1 MVGPTENGWESFT
14 GLNAAYLQDLYER
27 FLADPAAVSPET
39 RRFFET
45 QGAPAITAPESPAST
60 PAPVAASPGAPCG
73 LSPTQIAGAVTL
85 ATAIRGHGYRAAQL
99 DPLGSAP
106 PGDATLQFDMYGLRE
121 EDLAALPASIVGG
134 AAAASSANALD
145 AIHKLRQTYQHTIGY
160 DFEHVSNAVER
171 AWLYEAVECGRFSPP
186 IDPIDD
192 LQLLQR
198 LTDVGAFE
206 RFLQLAFPG
215 QTRFSLEGL
224 GMMVP
229 VLDEIIGAAAE
240 AGTRS
245 MFLGMAHRGRLNVL
259 THTLGKSYEQIIGE
273 FMGRFKRNNGPITG
287 NTGEGWTGDVKYH
300 LDARRAIR
308 NGEEVVMNVYLA
320 PNPSHLEWINP
331 VVEGMARACDE
342 NRSCPGPAVQD
353 NRGSMAVL
361 IHGDAAFP
369 GQGVVAETLNLSRL
383 PGYTTGGT
391 IHIIANNQL
400 GFTTGPKDGRSTLF
414 SSDLAKGFEIPI
426 IHVNA
431 DDPEACITAARLAHA
446 YREQFHGD
454 VLIDLIG
461 YRRRGHNEGDEPSFT
476 QPRMYSVIAEHSTVR
491 DLWAKKLI
499 ERGII
504 TKEASEATLKAAVD
518 RLQAIRKTLADEQA
532 ADQGIN
538 SITSGLEAG
547 GATGGIGD
555 GRLASQI
562 ETAVPLDELA
572 KLNREL
578 YDIPTSF
585 HLHAKL
591 EKPFA
596 ARREMIT
603 APEKPTG
610 KGRGKKSAEP
620 ASNGQAAEGR
630 IEWAHAES
638 LAFASILADG
648 SPVRLTGQDVGRG
661 PFSQRHLA
669 LHDFETGERYI
680 PLQHLPS
687 AKASFEAWNSPLSEQ
702 AALGF
707 EFGYSVQAPDT
718 LTLWEAQYG
727 DFVNVPQVIIDQFI
741 VSARSKWEQL
751 CGLVMLL
758 PHGYEGQ
765 GPEHSSARPERF
777 LQMVAEDNLRIV
789 NCTTAAQ
796 YFHLLRRQATL
807 LKLDPRPLIVLSPK
821 SLLRNPLAAS
831 RPEELGEGKFQPLL
845 ADAHSDLAPERV
857 RRLVLCSGKVYFDF
871 VTAREKLA
879 KEKGRQPD
887 VVAWRVEELY
897 PFPAEEVGRL
907 CDYYAN
913 LEEVVWLQEEP
924 RNMGA
929 WTYVAPRLRDLL
941 RNRYPLM
948 YVGRTRRSSPS
959 EGSYKWHLREQARL
973 IEAALSWVSV
983 GKMALAG
990 ADAAGEDEVDDGN

>member
-1 MVGPTENGWESFT
+1 MVGSTENGWQAFT

-27 FLADPAAVSPET
+27 FLADPASVSPET

-45 QGAPAITAPESPAST
+45 QGAPLAAAPESTVLTPT
-60 PAPVAASPGAPCG
+60 PAAAFTVVPAGIS
-73 LSPTQIAGAVTL
+73 LTQIAGAVTL

-99 DPLGSAP
+99 DPLGGAP
-106 PGDATLQFDMYGLRE
+106 PGDATLNLEMYGLSE
-121 EDLAALPASIVGG
+121 ADLEALPASIVGG
-134 AAAASSANALD
+134 PAAETSANALD
-145 AIHKLRQTYQHTIGY
+145 AIRKLQKTYQDTIGY
-160 DFEHVSNAVER
+160 DFEHVSNAPER
-171 AWLYEAVECGRFSPP
+171 AWLSEAVERGRFCPP
-186 IDPIDD
+186 IDPIDEV
-192 LQLLQR
+192 QLLQR

-206 RFLQLAFPG
+206 RFLQIAFPG

-308 NGEEVVMNVYLA
+308 DGEQVLMNVYLA

-353 NRGSMAVL
+353 TNGSMAVL

-400 GFTTGPKDGRSTLF
+400 GFTTGPRDGRSTLF

-446 YREQFHGD
+446 YREQFHRD

-476 QPRMYSVIAEHSTVR
+476 QPRMYAVIAEHPTVR
-491 DLWAKKLI
+491 ELWARKLI
-499 ERGII
+499 DRKRV
-504 TKEASEATLKAAVD
+504 TKEEADATLKAAVD

-547 GATGGIGD
+547 GAKGGIGD
-555 GRLASQI
+555 GSVASKV
-562 ETAVPLDELA
+562 ETAVPMDVLA
-572 KLNREL
+572 RLNREL
-578 YDIPTSF
+578 YDIPSSF
-585 HLHAKL
+585 HLHSKL

-596 ARREMIT
+596 ARREMIN
-603 APEKPTG
+603 APENPG
-610 KGRGKKSAEP
+610 GKKSVEP
-620 ASNGQAAEGR
+620 ASNGQATAEAR

-661 PFSQRHLA
+661 TFSQRHLA
-669 LHDFETGERYI
+669 LQDFESDEQYI

-687 AKASFEAWNSPLSEQ
+687 ARASFEAWNSPLSEQ

-727 DFVNVPQVIIDQFI
+727 DFVNVPQVIIDQFL

-777 LQMVAEDNLRIV
+777 LQMAAEDNCRIV

-796 YFHLLRRQATL
+796 YFHMLRRQAAL
-807 LKLDPRPLIVLSPK
+807 LKTDPRPLVVLSPK
-821 SLLRNPLAAS
+821 SLLRNPLASS
-831 RPEELGEGKFQPLL
+831 RPEELSEGKFQPLL

-897 PFPAEEVGRL
+897 PFPADEVGRL
-907 CDYYAN
+907 LTQYPN

-941 RNRYPLM
+941 PSRLSLM

-983 GKMALAG
+983 GKMALVG
-990 ADAAGEDEVDDGN
+990 ADAAREDEVEDGN

>member
-1 MVGPTENGWESFT
+1 MVGSTENGWQAFT
-14 GLNAAYLQDLYER
+14 GPNAAYLQDLYER
-27 FLADPAAVSPET
+27 FLADPATVSPET

-45 QGAPAITAPESPAST
+45 QGAPLAAAPEPTVSTST
-60 PAPVAASPGAPCG
+60 PAAAFPVVPAGI
-73 LSPTQIAGAVTL
+73 SPTQIAGAVTL

-99 DPLGSAP
+99 DPLGGAP
-106 PGDATLQFDMYGLRE
+106 PGDATLSLEMYGLSE
-121 EDLAALPASIVGG
+121 ADLEALPASIVGG
-134 AAAASSANALD
+134 AAAASSANALE
-145 AIHKLRQTYQHTIGY
+145 AIKKLQQTYQHTIGY

-171 AWLYEAVECGRFSPP
+171 AWLYEAIECGRFCPP
-186 IDPIDD
+186 IDPIDE

-206 RFLQLAFPG
+206 RFLQIAFPG

-342 NRSCPGPAVQD
+342 NRACSGPAIQD
-353 NRGSMAVL
+353 TRGSMAVL

-431 DDPEACITAARLAHA
+431 DDPEACITATRLAHA
-446 YREQFHGD
+446 YREQFHRD

-476 QPRMYSVIAEHSTVR
+476 QPRMYAIIAEHPTVR
-491 DLWAKKLI
+491 ELWARELI
-499 ERGII
+499 NRGSI
-504 TKEASEATLKAAVD
+504 TKDEAEATLKAAVD

-547 GATGGIGD
+547 GATGGMGD
-555 GRLASQI
+555 GRIASQI
-562 ETAVPLDELA
+562 ETAVPIEDLA
-572 KLNREL
+572 RLNREL
-578 YDIPTSF
+578 YDIPASF

-596 ARREMIT
+596 ARREMIGASAQPA
-603 APEKPTG
+603 AP
-610 KGRGKKSAEP
+610 A
-620 ASNGQAAEGR
+620 ANGQAAAEPR

-661 PFSQRHLA
+661 TFSQRHLA
-669 LHDFETGERYI
+669 LQDFESGEQYI

-687 AKASFEAWNSPLSEQ
+687 GRASFEAWNSPLSEQ

-727 DFVNVPQVIIDQFI
+727 DFVNVPQVIIDQFL

-777 LQMVAEDNLRIV
+777 LQMAAEDNLRIV

-796 YFHLLRRQATL
+796 YFHLLRRQAAL
-807 LKLDPRPLIVLSPK
+807 LKADPRPLVVLSPK
-821 SLLRNPLAAS
+821 SLLRNPQAAS
-831 RPEELGEGKFQPLL
+831 RPEELSEGKFQPLL

-857 RRLVLCSGKVYFDF
+857 RRLVLCSGKVYYDF

-907 CDYYAN
+907 CDYYPN

-990 ADAAGEDEVDDGN
+990 VDAAGEDEVDDGN